1 MVAISSAI
9 GEPTTLNAT
18 HALAGRCREHTVAGW
33 KRRNGLAK
41 LVFEKNGN
49 KQMRVVVTF
58 SLSADLLYA
67 FMLCLPSPACFG
79 IR

>member
-41 LVFEKNGN
+41 LVLRKTGTN
-49 KQMRVVVTF
+49 K
-58 SLSADLLYA
+58 
-67 FMLCLPSPACFG
+67 CE
-79 IR
+79 